1 MKRLTLGLLRFYK
14 LAVSPYLPSRCRF
27 QPTCSDYTAEAV
39 HKHGVLKGLWL
50 GGKRLLRCNPFF
62 QGGYDPV
69 P

>member
-14 LAVSPYLPSRCRF
+14 MVVSPYLPSRCRF
-27 QPTCSDYTAEAV
+27 QPTCSEYTAEAV

-50 GGKRLLRCNPFF
+50 GGKRLLRCNPIFR
-62 QGGYDPV
+62 GGYDPV